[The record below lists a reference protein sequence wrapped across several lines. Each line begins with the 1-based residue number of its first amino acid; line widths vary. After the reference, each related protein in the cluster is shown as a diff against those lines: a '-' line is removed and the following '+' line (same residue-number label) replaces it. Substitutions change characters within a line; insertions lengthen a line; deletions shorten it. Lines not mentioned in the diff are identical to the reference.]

1 MFILTYIQFILF
13 IQKELINRIVQLEAH
28 NQQLKNMLRKD
39 GTYVDKEAKIAKQ
52 KKFNFS
58 KYVDKFY

>member
-1 MFILTYIQFILF
+1 M
-13 IQKELINRIVQLEAH
+13 NRIVQLEAH

-52 KKFNFS
+52 KKFDFS
-58 KYVDKFY
+58 TYVDEI